1 VHTLEI
7 DPDSTSLTRYGHP
20 QTIAPLRATAK
31 DKNFATEPFKSNR
44 QAQRFLAAHD
54 GMSTIFRPRRYRLT
68 AKSYRHA
75 KSDAFGLWTDY
86 ATQMAP

>member
-1 VHTLEI
+1 MVTPKLLRH
-7 DPDSTSLTRYGHP
+7 Y
-20 QTIAPLRATAK
+20 APPRKT
-31 DKNFATEPFKSNR
+31 KNFATEPFKSNR